1 MTRFQPLFDRLDKFY
16 EDTHP
21 ITSPDANVLPED
33 RELYINEMDKLLE
46 EVDLAFP
53 KLSTEEVERCLG
65 LLRKIDPIATALVG
79 HPVSQDYDL
88 EDEPDNV
95 VYLDDKRFEKFFGG
109 TFDQGTFLW
118 REMTEEDLMGTF
130 DQGSFLRHEMTEEE
144 FMVGMAIPCENP
156 ACEGHGCGDEPRVV
170 IHPFGIEDPHIISL
184 SIEEAVKLGVSLIRA
199 AEGARLQITP
209 VEK

>member
-1 MTRFQPLFDRLDKFY
+1 MNRFQPLFDRLDKFY
-16 EDTHP
+16 EDTHFV
-21 ITSPDANVLPED
+21 TSPDANVLPED

-95 VYLDDKRFEKFFGG
+95 VHLDDKRFEKFFGE
-109 TFDQGTFLW
+109 TFNQGSFLW
-118 REMTEEDLMGTF
+118 HEMTEEDL
-130 DQGSFLRHEMTEEE
+130 
-144 FMVGMAIPCENP
+144 MVGMAIPCENP

-170 IHPFGIEDPHIISL
+170 MHPFGIEDPHTVISL
-184 SIEEAVKLGVSLIRA
+184 SIEEAVKLGVSLISA